1 MIVVAFVFLV
11 LAGGDAVAGAPAAI
25 QSARAGGCADWR
37 DCRQQALAAAERGD
51 YEAFH
56 DLAWRAV
63 QAGPPR
69 DPELM
74 LLLARAQALSGRP
87 HDALVM
93 LERLA
98 EMGVASD
105 AETSPDF
112 SRTRHLP
119 GWPDVSARIARV
131 TRPDAPSMPSAPA
144 ATAPTPS
151 PTPKP
156 IAAPTSSM
164 PAPSPSTTPA
174 AMPSSAAEAVRFSTG
189 GFALGGVAYDAV
201 SERFLFGDRRGRKLI
216 IVAKG
221 SDHATDFVRA
231 DSAGFHDIAAIEID
245 AKRGDLWVASTE
257 PAGSGATLHKL
268 QLVSGRPLKSF
279 PVASDLEPFAVV
291 DLAVTPAGG
300 VLALDSIGG
309 QLLELRPGG
318 TALERVIKLDAGEP
332 ASLAAGD
339 DDGIAY
345 VAHRDGVSRI
355 HLRARTAA
363 RVTAARSI
371 SLAHLQRI
379 RWSRRALIAV
389 RIEDDGSRRIV
400 RLDLNASGRAVTKAT
415 ILGEA
420 VPTTGQTFVT
430 ISGDDLIYLAEGEG
444 AGDGSSRA
452 AAIAEFI
459 AYRVRL
465 R

>member
-1 MIVVAFVFLV
+1 MMIASLV
-11 LAGGDAVAGAPAAI
+11 LIVSLAWGAVSGSPARLQA
-25 QSARAGGCADWR
+25 SRTSGCTESH

-63 QAGPPR
+63 QTGPPR
-69 DPELM
+69 DPALM
-74 LLLARAQALSGRP
+74 FLLARAQALSGRP

-93 LERLA
+93 LQRLA
-98 EMGVASD
+98 EMGVVTD

-112 SRTRHLP
+112 SRTRQLP
-119 GWPDVSARIARV
+119 GWPDVAAIIARV
-131 TRPDAPSMPSAPA
+131 TPDARSAALVATAAAPA
-144 ATAPTPS
+144 PARTTPLTPVPTSPPTAP
-151 PTPKP
+151 
-156 IAAPTSSM
+156 APT
-164 PAPSPSTTPA
+164 TTPTA
-174 AMPSSAAEAVRFSTG
+174 PATEAVRFSTG

-257 PAGSGATLHKL
+257 PAGSAATLHKL

-279 PVASDLEPFAVV
+279 PAASDLGPVTLV
-291 DLAVTPAGG
+291 DLAVTTAGA
-300 VLALDSIGG
+300 VLALDSMGG

-318 TALERVIKLDAGEP
+318 AALERVIKLDAQEP

-339 DDGIAY
+339 DEGIAY

-355 HLRARTAA
+355 DLRARTAA

-371 SLAHLQRI
+371 SLAHLERV

-389 RIEDDGSRRIV
+389 RIEDDGSRHIV
-400 RLDLNASGRAVTKAT
+400 RFDLNASGRAVTKAT
-415 ILGEA
+415 TLGEA

-430 ISGDDLIYLAEGEG
+430 ISGDELVYLADGDG
-444 AGDGSSRA
+444 ATDGSSRGA
-452 AAIAEFI
+452 TSVAEFI